1 MIKIKLTLIV
11 FLLFQ
16 TTIQAQF
23 IQITN
28 AKDALTSSQII
39 IRDNTGSVIQ
49 DINITDQ
56 KKGEIILNT
65 SKWVSQIYFISLVLD
80 NKVKSTQK
88 IILQR

>member
-1 MIKIKLTLIV
+1 MIDNKSIDNLKISPNP
-11 FLLFQ
+11 FSDY
-16 TTIQAQF
+16 TTIQYD
-23 IQITN
+23 

-39 IRDNTGSVIQ
+39 IRDNTGNVIQ
-49 DINITDQ
+49 DININDQ

-65 SKWVSQIYFISLVLD
+65 SKWSSQIYFISLVLD